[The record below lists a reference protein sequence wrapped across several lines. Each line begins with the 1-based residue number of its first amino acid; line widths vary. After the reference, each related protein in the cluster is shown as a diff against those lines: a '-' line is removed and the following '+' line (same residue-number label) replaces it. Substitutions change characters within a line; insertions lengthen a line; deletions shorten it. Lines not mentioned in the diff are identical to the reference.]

1 MAKGSIN
8 YTPSKKWQSLIQGI
22 KNFGRVKVGNT
33 TITPISNEDT
43 IELASGTNITLNTD
57 SNNKKV
63 IINGASA
70 VKNPAALTVQL
81 NGTSQGAYD
90 GSSAK
95 TVNITPTNIGAATSG
110 HTHTSASIGAAAT
123 NHTHS
128 KSQIT
133 DFPATLKNPASL
145 TLQLNGT
152 SQEAYDGSSAKT
164 VNITPGNIGAAA
176 SNHTHSNYSTATNI
190 KNGSGNDSVQER
202 NAEATG
208 SYAHAE
214 GYSTRAIGD
223 YSHSEGLGTKATG
236 RYSHAE
242 GESTLASGLASHACG
257 KDTIADNYYMTAM
270 GRYNRPNSDANAN
283 FVIGF
288 GTADN
293 NRANSFRVDYMGR
306 VYAALG
312 YNTGGADYAEF
323 FEWRDGNTESED
335 RIGYFVALDG
345 NKIKIASKGDY
356 ILGVV
361 SGTASI
367 IGNSCEDWIG
377 RYLKDNFGRI
387 QYHEIEEIIE
397 LEDGTYKSYKRICPI
412 QNPNYD
418 ATKKYMERKERKE
431 WSVVGMLGQV
441 IVRDDNTCQVNS
453 YCTIANGGIATAS
466 EDKTGYRVIE
476 RIADNIIKIIFR

>member
-1 MAKGSIN
+1 MAKGNIN

-43 IELASGTNITLNTD
+43 IELASGTNITLNAD

-90 GSSAK
+90 GSAAK
-95 TVNITPTNIGAATSG
+95 TVNITADNIGAAPYSHS
-110 HTHTSASIGAAAT
+110 HTPASIGAAAT
-123 NHTHS
+123 NH
-128 KSQIT
+128 
-133 DFPATLKNPASL
+133 A
-145 TLQLNGT
+145 
-152 SQEAYDGSSAKT
+152 
-164 VNITPGNIGAAA
+164 
-176 SNHTHSNYSTATNI
+176 HSNYSTATNI

-323 FEWRDGNTESED
+323 FEWCDGNTGSED

-431 WSVVGMLGQV
+431 WDVVGMLGQL
-441 IVRDDNTCQVNS
+441 IVRDDGTCKVNS
-453 YCTIANGGIATAS
+453 YCSVTNGGIATVS